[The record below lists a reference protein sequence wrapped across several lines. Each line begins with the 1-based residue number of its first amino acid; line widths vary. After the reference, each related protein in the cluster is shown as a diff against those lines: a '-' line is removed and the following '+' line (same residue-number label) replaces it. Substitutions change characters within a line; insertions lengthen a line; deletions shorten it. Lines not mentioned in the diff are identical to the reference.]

1 MSIRLDL
8 HVHTESHGRKFIE
21 AEQLRLSLK
30 RNGLD
35 GVAITNFS
43 DISHALWLK
52 KKLEE
57 YIVIVG
63 QEINTKDGHLVG
75 LGLKENIPHC
85 LSAEQTTVII
95 HDQGGLAVAVHPYL
109 HLGLG
114 KKTFCLPVDAVE
126 VYNAIL
132 GGFFIYN
139 FLAKRMAKKMNV
151 TQLASTDTTDASLI
165 GRSYTEVMTDNRDS
179 ILDTICSGDVVLY
192 KKSVPIPF
200 AFIAKNILKVRDLQP
215 WLPHAMPCFICG
227 NSMTVRLFKE
237 QFRCLDCGKTQ
248 MSRIICCNGHYI
260 CMKCII
266 NRGGKR
272 DDVLKYGDNSNA
284 MEVNT

>member
-8 HVHTESHGRKFIE
+8 HVHSTSHGRPVINAK
-21 AEQLRLSLK
+21 QLIQTLKLSCLE
-30 RNGLD
+30 

-63 QEINTKDGHLVG
+63 QEINTKDGHLMG
-75 LGLKENIPHC
+75 LGLKENIPNC
-85 LSAEQTTVII
+85 LSAEQTTAII
-95 HDQGGLAVAVHPYL
+95 HDQGGLTVAVHPYL

-126 VYNAIL
+126 VYNALL
-132 GGFFIYN
+132 GDFFIYN
-139 FLAKRMAKKMNV
+139 FLAKKMAKKMNV

-179 ILDTICSGDVVLY
+179 ILDTIRSGDVVLY

-200 AFIAKNILKVRDLQP
+200 TFIAKNILKVRDLQP
-215 WLPHAMPCFICG
+215 WSPHAISCFICG
-227 NSMTVRLFKE
+227 KSMTVRLFRE
-237 QFRCLDCGKTQ
+237 QFSCLDCGKTQ
-248 MSRIICCNGHYI
+248 MSRIVCCNGHYI
-260 CMKCII
+260 CKQCII
-266 NRGGKR
+266 NRGKR
-272 DDVLKYGDNSNA
+272 KFAL
-284 MEVNT
+284 